1 MHVQTLSRK
10 ITIALVTTFIFSFIF
25 SIVGYNET
33 AQEYFSFGTMIFTFV
48 TLSAPMFLIAGV
60 ATSYI
65 FENYLRSEW
74 MKFFSYIVIGAVLII
89 PYTMYIFNNGGNIG
103 FAVIGAFG
111 AALFY
116 GVQKLFQKYIFK
128 A

>member
-1 MHVQTLSRK
+1 MQIFSRK
-10 ITIALVTTFIFSFIF
+10 ITIALVATFIFSLIF
-25 SIVGYNET
+25 SIIGYIGTEE
-33 AQEYFSFGTMIFTFV
+33 QYISFRSMVFIFV
-48 TLSAPMFLIAGV
+48 IVSAPMFLIIGV

-65 FENYLRSEW
+65 FEKFLLNEW
-74 MKFFSYIVIGAVLII
+74 VKFFSYIVMGAVLII
-89 PYTMYIFNNGGNIG
+89 PYTMYIFNNGMNPP
-103 FAVIGAFG
+103 FVLIGAFG